1 MQTEFDKYLDHQPEL
16 CFFVMRFRHWV
27 TEKKGRAA
35 TCANEFFFGGGGGG
49 GPKVAI
55 FGGKAIEIPNF
66 NTGSSMS
73 PK

>member
-1 MQTEFDKYLDHQPEL
+1 
-16 CFFVMRFRHWV
+16 V

-35 TCANEFFFGGGGGG
+35 THANEILGGKW
-49 GPKVAI
+49 PKVAI

-66 NTGSSMS
+66 NTGCSMS